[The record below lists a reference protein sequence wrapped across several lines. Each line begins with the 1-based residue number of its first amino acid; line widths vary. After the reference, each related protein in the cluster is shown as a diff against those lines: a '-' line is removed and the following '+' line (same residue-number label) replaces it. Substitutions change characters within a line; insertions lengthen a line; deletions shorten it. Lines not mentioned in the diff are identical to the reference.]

1 MEIDSLR
8 QEIQKRDA
16 LLKTQ
21 EKYQKKQQA
30 HAERLHAQQMAAI
43 QAMYQA
49 QGMTFVMPKVALAL
63 VLPQWRMFAQMSFS
77 PAPQGSGVQG
87 SNPYQTPQPS
97 SEQHGDQGSGVQGS
111 NPYQTPQP
119 ASEQYGDQQSGQTS
133 IHHSATLSTIS
144 SPPEKIKEF

>member
-77 PAPQGSGVQG
+77 PAPQFNLVYYIGIGSAGVQ
-87 SNPYQTPQPS
+87 SLPNS
-97 SEQHGDQGSGVQGS
+97 
-111 NPYQTPQP
+111 
-119 ASEQYGDQQSGQTS
+119 
-133 IHHSATLSTIS
+133 STILRTTWRS
-144 SPPEKIKEF
+144 AIWTDIDPPLGDFVNNLFASGGTGHNSNKLGAIK

>member
-63 VLPQWRMFAQMSFS
+63 VLPQWRMFAQMRI
-77 PAPQGSGVQG
+77 GSAGVQ
-87 SNPYQTPQPS
+87 SLPNS
-97 SEQHGDQGSGVQGS
+97 
-111 NPYQTPQP
+111 
-119 ASEQYGDQQSGQTS
+119 
-133 IHHSATLSTIS
+133 STILRTTWRS
-144 SPPEKIKEF
+144 AIWTDIDPPLGDFVNNLFASGGTGHNSNKLGAIK